1 MFDPVNEPS
10 FRLDVEGLPDPFEVL
25 AFTGR
30 EAISEPFVF
39 DVDLLI
45 DDPTLDLASLL
56 YRPAFL
62 HVGPAGNGFHGQL
75 HELVQRDHDLA
86 VRLCRVRLGP
96 KLACLSLR
104 LSQRIFSAR
113 SVPQILSQVLK
124 EHGIAGKNRRL
135 ELSGDYPP
143 RDFCTQ
149 YRESDLQFI
158 QRLCAQERLHY
169 HFEHCALGH
178 CVVFGEGQGHFR
190 FGERAVFQVE
200 SEQPAVRQFKVQGC
214 ADAAREGQRTA
225 QTAEGRTDLTTLR
238 SGQLMRLSGHP
249 IADWNHL
256 WLLTHI
262 EHQGSQDLT
271 ASYSNQIRAIHGEVP
286 FVSPHSA
293 VKPRMHSLQRAWVVD
308 IDESRPDPSRP
319 VAVQFDWLYQG
330 EGAAPSHCWLP
341 LAAELGDA
349 AVTQLSEGAEVVV
362 SFIEGDPD
370 QPLITGFLHVPSS
383 IEEAEEIGP
392 PRTSA
397 TDDVG
402 GLLGLL
408 QSSEPLMLLCLLP
421 GGGSFSH
428 CTQALCTCRAAMRFG
443 QSGAA

>member
-75 HELVQRDHDLA
+75 HELVQCDHDLV

-104 LSQRIFSAR
+104 FSQRIFSAR

-124 EHGIAGKNRRL
+124 EHGIVGKSRRF

-143 RDFCTQ
+143 REFCTQ

-158 QRLCAQERLHY
+158 QRLCVQERLHY
-169 HFEHCALGH
+169 HFEHDARGH
-178 CVVFGEGQGHFR
+178 CVVFGDGQGHFR
-190 FGERAVFQVE
+190 FSESAVFQVE
-200 SEQPAVRQFKVQGC
+200 SEQSAVRQFKLLGRAGQP
-214 ADAAREGQRTA
+214 AAPI
-225 QTAEGRTDLTTLR
+225 AEGRTDLAALR
-238 SGQLMRLSGHP
+238 SGQLMPLSGHP
-249 IADWNHL
+249 IADCNHL
-256 WLLTHI
+256 WLLTRV

-271 ASYSNQIRAIHGEVP
+271 QSYSNQIHAIHWQVP
-286 FVSPHSA
+286 FVAPHCA
-293 VKPRMHSLQRAWVVD
+293 VKPRMHSLQRAWVVN
-308 IDESRPDPSRP
+308 IDEACPDPSRP

-330 EGAAPSHCWLP
+330 EGAVPSHSWLP
-341 LAAELGDA
+341 VAAELGDA
-349 AVTQLSEGAEVVV
+349 AVEQLNEGAEVVV

-370 QPLITGFLHVPSS
+370 QPLITGVLHLPSS
-383 IEEAEEIGP
+383 VDDIDNDGPLHTSEVEEIG
-392 PRTSA
+392 
-397 TDDVG
+397 
-402 GLLGLL
+402 GLLALL

-421 GGGSFSH
+421 GGGSFNH
-428 CTQALCTCRAAMRFG
+428 CTQVLCTCRAAKRFG

>member
-25 AFTGR
+25 AFTGS

-62 HVGPAGNGFHGQL
+62 HLGPAGNGFHGQL
-75 HELVQRDHDLA
+75 HELVQRDHDPA
-86 VRLCRVRLGP
+86 VRLCRVRFGP

-104 LSQRIFSAR
+104 FSQRIFSAR

-124 EHGIAGKNRRL
+124 EHGIAGKSRRF
-135 ELSGDYPP
+135 ELSSDYPA
-143 RDFCTQ
+143 REFCTQ
-149 YRESDLQFI
+149 FRESDLQFI

-169 HFEHCALGH
+169 HFEHGEHGH
-178 CVVFGEGQGHFR
+178 CVVFGDGQEHFR
-190 FGERAVFQVE
+190 FGDRAVFQVDG
-200 SEQPAVRQFKVQGC
+200 EQSAVRQFKLLGG
-214 ADAAREGQRTA
+214 AGQRTA
-225 QTAEGRTDLTTLR
+225 PIAEGCTDLTVLR
-238 SGQLMRLSGHP
+238 SGQVMPLSGHP

-256 WLLTHI
+256 WLLTHV
-262 EHQGSQDLT
+262 EHQGRQDLT
-271 ASYSNQIRAIHGEVP
+271 ASYSNQIRATHWQMP
-286 FVSPHSA
+286 FVSPHCA
-293 VKPRMHSLQRAWVVD
+293 VQPRMHSLQRAWVVD
-308 IDESRPDPSRP
+308 IDESCPDPSRP

-349 AVTQLSEGAEVVV
+349 AFTRLSEGAEVVV

-370 QPLITGFLHVPSS
+370 QPLITGFLHAPASVDD
-383 IEEAEEIGP
+383 AEEVDP
-392 PRTSA
+392 PRTVA
-397 TDDVG
+397 TDDVE
-402 GLLGLL
+402 GLLEFL
-408 QSSEPLMLLCLLP
+408 QSSEPLTLLCLLP

-428 CTQALCTCRAAMRFG
+428 CTQPLCTCRAAMQFG

>member
-62 HVGPAGNGFHGQL
+62 HIGPAGNGFHGQL
-75 HELVQRDHDLA
+75 HELVQREHDLA

-104 LSQRIFSAR
+104 FSQRMFSAR

-124 EHGIAGKNRRL
+124 EHGIAGKSRRF
-135 ELSGDYPP
+135 ELSGDYPV
-143 RDFCTQ
+143 REFCTQ

-169 HFEHCALGH
+169 HFEHGERGH
-178 CVVFGEGQGHFR
+178 CVVFGDGQEPFR
-190 FGERAVFQVE
+190 FGESAVFEVE
-200 SEQPAVRQFKVQGC
+200 SEQSAVRQFKLLGC
-214 ADAAREGQRTA
+214 AGQRT
-225 QTAEGRTDLTTLR
+225 TPMAEGRTDLAALR
-238 SGQLMRLSGHP
+238 SGQLMPLSGHP
-249 IADWNHL
+249 IADCNQP
-256 WLLTHI
+256 WLLTHV

-271 ASYSNQIRAIHGEVP
+271 ATYSNQIRAIHWQAP
-286 FVSPHSA
+286 FVAPHCA
-293 VKPRMHSLQRAWVVD
+293 LKPRMHSLQRAWVVN
-308 IDESRPDPSRP
+308 IDEACPDPSRP

-330 EGAAPSHCWLP
+330 EGAVPSHSWLP
-341 LAAELGDA
+341 VAAELGAA
-349 AVTQLSEGAEVVV
+349 AVTQLNEGAEVVV

-383 IEEAEEIGP
+383 VEEAEEGGP

-397 TDDVG
+397 TDDVE
-402 GLLGLL
+402 GLLALL

-421 GGGSFSH
+421 GGGSFNH
-428 CTQALCTCRAAMRFG
+428 CTQALCTCRVAKRFG
-443 QSGAA
+443 QSGSA

>member
-25 AFTGR
+25 AFTGS

-62 HVGPAGNGFHGQL
+62 HLGPAGNGFHGQL
-75 HELVQRDHDLA
+75 HELVQRDHDPA
-86 VRLCRVRLGP
+86 VRLCRVRFGP

-104 LSQRIFSAR
+104 FSQRIFSAR

-124 EHGIAGKNRRL
+124 EHGIAGKSRRF
-135 ELSGDYPP
+135 ELSGDYPA
-143 RDFCTQ
+143 REFCTQ

-169 HFEHCALGH
+169 HFEHGERGH
-178 CVVFGEGQGHFR
+178 CVVFGDGQGHFR
-190 FGERAVFQVE
+190 FGERAVFQVDG
-200 SEQPAVRQFKVQGC
+200 EQSAVRQFKLLGG
-214 ADAAREGQRTA
+214 AGQRTA
-225 QTAEGRTDLTTLR
+225 PIAEGRTDLTALR
-238 SGQLMRLSGHP
+238 SGQLMPLSGHP

-256 WLLTHI
+256 WLLTHV
-262 EHQGSQDLT
+262 EHQGRQDLT
-271 ASYSNQIRAIHGEVP
+271 ASYSNQIRATHWQMP
-286 FVSPHSA
+286 FVSPHCA
-293 VKPRMHSLQRAWVVD
+293 VQPRMHSLQRAWVVD
-308 IDESRPDPSRP
+308 IDESCPDPSRP

-349 AVTQLSEGAEVVV
+349 AFTRLSEGAEVVV

-370 QPLITGFLHVPSS
+370 QPLITGFLHAPSS
-383 IEEAEEIGP
+383 VDGADEVGP
-392 PRTSA
+392 PRTST
-397 TDDVG
+397 TDDVE
-402 GLLGLL
+402 GLLEFL
-408 QSSEPLMLLCLLP
+408 QSSEPLTLLCLLP

-428 CTQALCTCRAAMRFG
+428 CTQALCTCRAAMQLG